1 VSLRGRSFSL
11 LDLLQPAAAIRSSHW
26 CSRCR
31 PKAKPTRSMQ
41 PSLLLTVF
49 GAFLAAKKKW
59 RKNKEQW
66 QKKDP
71 GIAADFEHQ
80 IAAVKYQRSYE
91 KVTS

>member
-1 VSLRGRSFSL
+1 
-11 LDLLQPAAAIRSSHW
+11 
-26 CSRCR
+26 
-31 PKAKPTRSMQ
+31 MQ

-80 IAAVKYQRSYE
+80 IAAVKYQYGYE